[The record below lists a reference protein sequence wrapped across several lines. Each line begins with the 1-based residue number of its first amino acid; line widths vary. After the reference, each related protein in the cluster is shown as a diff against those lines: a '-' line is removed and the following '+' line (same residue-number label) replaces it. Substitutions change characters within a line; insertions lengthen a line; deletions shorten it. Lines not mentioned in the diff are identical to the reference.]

1 MAKMFGKAEVKVD
14 GQTLYTD
21 ENSKLTTGGKKRN
34 TVKGNRVYG
43 FAEETMEASV
53 ELNIFID
60 ANTDIDAINAMDDVT
75 VMFKCDT
82 GQTYVLAHAWVE
94 SPLEPAAATSGGKT
108 PVKFVAPK
116 AERV

>member
-14 GQTLYTD
+14 GQALFVD
-21 ENSKLTTGGKKRN
+21 ESSKLMTGGVKRN
-34 TVKGNRVYG
+34 TVKGDSVYG
-43 FAEETMEASV
+43 YAEETMEASV
-53 ELNIFID
+53 ELNVFIG

-82 GQTYVLAHAWVE
+82 GQTYALAHAWLE
-94 SPLEPAAATSGGKT
+94 SPVEPAAATSGGKT
-108 PVKFVAPK
+108 PLKFVAPK